1 MSQALQLL
9 ERAFQLARLER
20 EALRTRNYDQAV
32 KLSEQRQALMEA
44 ARDRLEAS
52 EHAAYRERL
61 LQLADMQRELTALA
75 REAHQSVLTS
85 LQGTRKQ
92 KMRLRGYKQVVA
104 LSLQ

>member
-1 MSQALQLL
+1 MSQALQFL

-32 KLSEQRQALMEA
+32 KLSEQRQTLMEA
-44 ARDRLEAS
+44 ARDCLETA

-61 LQLADMQRELTALA
+61 LQLADLQRELTALA
-75 REAHQSVLTS
+75 RQAHQGVLAG
-85 LQGTRKQ
+85 LQGARKQ
-92 KMRLRGYKQVVA
+92 RMRLRGYKQAVT